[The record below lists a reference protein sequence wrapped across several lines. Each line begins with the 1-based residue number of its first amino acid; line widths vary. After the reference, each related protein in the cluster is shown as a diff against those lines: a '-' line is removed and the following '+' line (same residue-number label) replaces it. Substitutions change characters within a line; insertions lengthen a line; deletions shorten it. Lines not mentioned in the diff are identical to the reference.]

1 MSKQAEIDYLA
12 RLDPASLAQ
21 AAAKPWADPG
31 CGDYLIRIGALM
43 TLLPPPPARLLDLGC
58 GTGWASG
65 FFARRGYAVTG
76 VDLAPDMIE
85 LAGRTQLAPG
95 LDLRFAVG
103 DFDAVPDAESFEIAV
118 FFDSLHHSLDE
129 GRALAAAWRALAAG
143 GVCVTSEPG
152 RGHARSAEARE
163 AVARFGVTERDM
175 PPAMIVAAARRAGFR
190 DAEIFPHPSS
200 LNTAAFRPAGRG
212 WRRLLG
218 WSVARA
224 LALAWLQLVHRH
236 RVGLVLLRK

>member
-12 RLDPASLAQ
+12 RLDAASLAQ
-21 AAAKPWADPG
+21 AEAKPWADPG

-43 TLLPPPPARLLDLGC
+43 TVLPPPPARLLDLGC
-58 GTGWASG
+58 GTGWTSA
-65 FFARRGYAVTG
+65 FFARRGYTVTG
-76 VDLAPDMIE
+76 VDLAPGMIE
-85 LAGRTQLAPG
+85 LARRIQTAPE
-95 LDLRFAVG
+95 LDLRFEVG
-103 DFDAVPDAESFEIAV
+103 DYDAVAAAGSFEIVV

-129 GRALAAAWRALAAG
+129 GSALAAACRALAPG

-175 PPAMIVAAARRAGFR
+175 PPATIIAAARRAGFR
-190 DAEIFPHPSS
+190 DAEIYAHPAS
-200 LNTAAFRPAGRG
+200 LNTAAFRPPGRG

-218 WSVARA
+218 WSVTRA
-224 LALAWLQLVHRH
+224 LALAWLQLVRRH